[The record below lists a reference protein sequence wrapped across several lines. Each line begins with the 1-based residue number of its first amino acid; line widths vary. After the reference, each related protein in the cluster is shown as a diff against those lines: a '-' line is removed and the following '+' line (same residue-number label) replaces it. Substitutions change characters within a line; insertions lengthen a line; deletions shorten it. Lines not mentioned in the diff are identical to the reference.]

1 MITTKLFVNVA
12 PSKLLRMAT
21 FIGAILL
28 LNGCTHVYDL
38 AGKAI
43 VKYGKDQMIP
53 YFLSTED
60 PYVACA
66 MGESLSPVLL
76 SFGEVTDQMTT
87 VVALASGMCA
97 DFQARE
103 AELRYL
109 RALRRNDVVEAQDAR
124 TQQKRYLALAAK
136 RMVEGYNALVRVYGE
151 PGGDKC
157 PKLKGF
163 DNQLFWMIGLMDGL
177 QAVLADVSSDSKSNI
192 PMSIIPK
199 VVEGV
204 KCLDSEEWWGLPE
217 GIASMVLILL
227 PTELPPGVDDP
238 YKDLAHSIEVGKS
251 KGVRISQMLEAAL
264 YENQGD
270 MAKLKAVIRDHVE
283 TKERVPGD
291 PTLRFLDE
299 MATMQIRLIS
309 DRMWTEATGQRTP
322 YGKLGTFW
330 DDPKTS
336 IALDIDDLI

>member
-1 MITTKLFVNVA
+1 MITNKLIVNVI
-12 PSKLLRMAT
+12 PSRLLGMIT
-21 FIGAILL
+21 LMGTLL
-28 LNGCTHVYDL
+28 VLGGCTHIYNL
-38 AGKAI
+38 TGSAI

-87 VVALASGMCA
+87 VIALASGMCA
-97 DFQARE
+97 DLQSRE
-103 AELRYL
+103 SELRYL
-109 RALRRNDVVEAQDAR
+109 RALRKNDPIEAEDAR
-124 TQQKRYLALAAK
+124 IQQKRYTALAAK

-151 PGGDKC
+151 PGGKC

-163 DNQLFWMIGLMDGL
+163 DNQLFWMIGLMDGM

-192 PMSIIPK
+192 PMGIIPK
-199 VVEGV
+199 VLEGV

-217 GIASMVLILL
+217 GISSLVLILL
-227 PTELPPGVDDP
+227 PTELPPGVTDP
-238 YKDLAHSIEVGKS
+238 YKDLAHSIQVGKN
-251 KGVRISQMLEAAL
+251 KGVRIGQMLEAAL
-264 YENQGD
+264 YENQG
-270 MAKLKAVIRDHVE
+270 KTEELKAVIRDHVQ
-283 TKERVPGD
+283 TKEKVPGD
-291 PTLRFLDE
+291 PALRFLDE

-309 DRMWTEATGQRTP
+309 DRLWTEATGKRTP

-336 IALDIDDLI
+336 SALDIDDLI